1 VGGVERNVAFQRYVV
16 KVNVWILGVTR
27 SIVGNVVTSVRV
39 EVLVFMECAVMPR
52 ISNGFYLC
60 IY

>member
-1 VGGVERNVAFQRYVV
+1 VERNAVSQRYAV

-27 SIVGNVVTSVRV
+27 SIVGNVVTSVKV
-39 EVLVFMECAVMPR
+39 EVLVFMGCAVMPR